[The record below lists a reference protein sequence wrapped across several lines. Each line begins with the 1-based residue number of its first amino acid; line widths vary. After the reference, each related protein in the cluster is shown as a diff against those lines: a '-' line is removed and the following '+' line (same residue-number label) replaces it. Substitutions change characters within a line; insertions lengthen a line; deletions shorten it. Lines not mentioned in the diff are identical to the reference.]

1 MWVIQLMSCSNLLYK
16 RRSGIALFLDI
27 ALRIF
32 LIFFALIA
40 GFAAGNLAA
49 QDKGGFR
56 LLGRQATPVIE
67 STNDYFQLRVT
78 GRVIIRVPR
87 LQSASTGAGGNAAAR
102 QRKFSEKKAKKC
114 YSMTQ
119 ILGFRDSMDKNE
131 SLELLA
137 RDGSLIRAYLGDGC
151 LAREFYAGAY
161 VDRAS
166 DGNICEDRDVIHAR
180 TGAQCEIEKF
190 RLMVA
195 K

>member
-1 MWVIQLMSCSNLLYK
+1 MS
-16 RRSGIALFLDI
+16 RSILFYMSRASITPFLDI
-27 ALRIF
+27 SLRIF
-32 LIFFALIA
+32 LAFFAIFA
-40 GFAAGNLAA
+40 GLAAGSLAA
-49 QDKGGFR
+49 QDNPGFR
-56 LLGRQATPVIE
+56 LIGRQLTPPIE
-67 STNDYFQLRVT
+67 STGRYFQLRVE

-87 LQSASTGAGGNAAAR
+87 LQPAGAGRNTAAAP
-102 QRKFSEKKAKKC
+102 RKFSEKKANKC
-114 YSMTQ
+114 YSMAQ
-119 ILGFRDSMDKNE
+119 IVGFRDSMGKNE

-166 DGNICEDRDVIHAR
+166 DGNICEDRDIIQAR